1 MANSKR
7 MDNKKI
13 EKAAVNRIRD
23 LIQPCD
29 TIDDKLDEDD
39 KNILTDGVLDLYS
52 SSEQKVGNFRAE
64 IPVQV
69 KGTTKS
75 LVSNKHGVVKF
86 YLSTEVLKGYRDAF
100 HGMLLFVVHVNT
112 KTRLGEGVF
121 YAQLLPYDI
130 DKILS
135 GTRQDQVKVPVRV
148 KPFPTDPKEITRI
161 ITAYNANREEQMKA
175 KIVAYDFKGDIQH
188 LPAGI
193 ASVEF
198 STQLLP
204 GESMTTLAGLENSY
218 VYGKTIGGQLVV
230 LGKIEDVTMV
240 AQGSEATVGSGNF
253 MMKTQLLVGD
263 HLEGKYLE
271 FEGVSMILRKN
282 REISLHFDVKGPFH
296 RRFYTTKFIYEFLRT
311 GELIVNGETWLRI
324 ETESEPALEN
334 RLEKDAE
341 LYRKF
346 VEMLDSLGIVND
358 WDPADMTVKELND
371 LLLVHYLLVEGKPWT
386 GREIESPVVY
396 FDIQGC
402 RVFALVRK
410 REDGSYA
417 FTGLDSDEMCF
428 SFIASDAEKS
438 GTSGLSD
445 PVPAVMA
452 LNEGDLQKAVNL
464 NPEKLAS
471 QFDRFPVT
479 AGNQTP
485 LNQKLLEML
494 VAYDQGSKQPQALL
508 ACATTLAK
516 RLYEFDK
523 SNRVYLLNLMQTIK
537 RKRELDDTEKSLLRE
552 VVLDAPERY
561 AKAAAY
567 ALLDEQEMA
576 EMCLERCT
584 EAERKQIEN
593 YPIVHFFRADSL
605 PSN

>member
-121 YAQLLPYDI
+121 YAQLLP
-130 DKILS
+130 
-135 GTRQDQVKVPVRV
+135 
-148 KPFPTDPKEITRI
+148 
-161 ITAYNANREEQMKA
+161 
-175 KIVAYDFKGDIQH
+175 
-188 LPAGI
+188 
-193 ASVEF
+193 
-198 STQLLP
+198 

-253 MMKTQLLVGD
+253 MMKTRLLVGD